1 MPLPAHWH
9 EQILPRL
16 ARVSLT
22 ARLAVE
28 GFLAGEHRS
37 NRRGQSVEFAGHRP
51 YLPGD
56 DVRRVDWPLWA
67 RSDRLD
73 VRLYEEE
80 SQLRAMIA
88 IDASGS
94 MGYGGAEAKIEAAR
108 TLAAGLAVV
117 LARHGDAVGLA
128 VLGGGGLRQLVP
140 PSATPAHLIT
150 ILERLQELQ
159 AEGPGGCGE
168 ALGAL
173 APRLPRRGLLVLITD
188 ACEDAGGLLRGL
200 RLVRAR
206 RTDVR
211 LWHLLHE
218 DEGGFPFAGDVRFL
232 GLEGEPSLA
241 LDADR
246 VRPWYLRALAAHRAE
261 IAVGCRAAG
270 IDLRGFRAGDDVA
283 LAIAGALR

>member
-1 MPLPAHWH
+1 MPLPPSWH

-16 ARVSLT
+16 ARVSFS

-37 NRRGQSVEFAGHRP
+37 NRRGQSIEFAGHRP
-51 YLPGD
+51 YIPGD
-56 DVRRVDWPLWA
+56 DVRRIDWPLWA

-88 IDASGS
+88 IDVSGS
-94 MGYGGAEAKIEAAR
+94 MAYGGSDAKIETAR

-128 VLGGGGLRQLVP
+128 VLGGGLREMVP
-140 PSATPAHLIT
+140 PSATPAHLVAL
-150 ILERLQELQ
+150 LERLQALQ
-159 AEGPGGCGE
+159 AGGPGGCGE
-168 ALGAL
+168 ALAQL
-173 APRLPRRGLLVLITD
+173 APRLPRRGLFVLITD

-200 RLVRAR
+200 RLACAR
-206 RTDVR
+206 RQDVR

-218 DEGGFPFAGDVRFL
+218 DEGTFPFAGDVRFL

-246 VRPWYLRALAAHRAE
+246 VRPWYLRALAAHHAE
-261 IAVGCRAAG
+261 LAAGCRAAG
-270 IDLRGFRAGDDVA
+270 IQLRGFRSGDDVA
-283 LAIAGALR
+283 TAIAGALR

>member
-1 MPLPAHWH
+1 MALLNWH

-16 ARVSLT
+16 ARVSLS

-56 DVRRVDWPLWA
+56 DVRRIDWPLWA

-80 SQLRAMIA
+80 SQLRAVIA

-94 MGYGGAEAKIEAAR
+94 MGYGGSEAKIDSAR
-108 TLAAGLAVV
+108 TLAAGLAAV
-117 LARHGDAVGLA
+117 LSRHGDAVGLA
-128 VLGGGGLRQLVP
+128 VLGGSLRSYLP
-140 PSATPAHLIT
+140 PSASPAHLIAV
-150 ILERLQELQ
+150 LERLQDLR

-168 ALGAL
+168 ALASL
-173 APRLPRRGLLVLITD
+173 APRLPRRGLFVLITD
-188 ACEDAGGLLRGL
+188 ACEDTGSLLRGL
-200 RLVRAR
+200 RLVCAR
-206 RTDVR
+206 RTDTR

-261 IAVGCRAAG
+261 LAAGCRAAR
-270 IDLRGFRAGDDVA
+270 IDLRGFRADDDVA
-283 LAIAGALR
+283 LAIADALR

>member
-1 MPLPAHWH
+1 MSLPARWH
-9 EQILPRL
+9 EEILPRL
-16 ARVSLT
+16 ARVSLS

-56 DVRRVDWPLWA
+56 DVRRIDWPLWA

-73 VRLYEEE
+73 VRQYEEE
-80 SQLRAMIA
+80 SQLRAVIA
-88 IDASGS
+88 VDASGS
-94 MGYGGAEAKIEAAR
+94 MTYGGDDGRFETAR
-108 TLAAGLAVV
+108 ALAAGLAVV

-128 VLGGGGLRQLVP
+128 VLGGTLREFIP
-140 PSATPAHLIT
+140 PAATPAHLVA
-150 ILERLQELQ
+150 LLDRLQFLRPGG
-159 AEGPGGCGE
+159 AGGCGE
-168 ALGAL
+168 ALVQL

-188 ACEDAGGLLRGL
+188 ACEDAGALLRGL
-200 RLVRAR
+200 RLASVRR
-206 RTDVR
+206 QDVR
-211 LWHLLHE
+211 LWRLIHD
-218 DEGGFPFAGDVRFL
+218 DELNFPFAGDARFL

-246 VRPWYLRALAAHRAE
+246 VRPWYLRALAAHHAE
-261 IAVGCRAAG
+261 LDTGCRAAG
-270 IDLRGFRAGDDVA
+270 IALRGIRSGDDIA

>member
-1 MPLPAHWH
+1 MPLPPSWY

-16 ARVSLT
+16 GRVSLT
-22 ARLAVE
+22 ARHAVE

-37 NRRGQSVEFAGHRP
+37 NRRGQSIEFAGHRP

-56 DVRRVDWPLWA
+56 DVRRIDWPLWA

-88 IDASGS
+88 IDVSGS
-94 MGYGGAEAKIEAAR
+94 MGYGASEAKIEAAR

-128 VLGGGGLRQLVP
+128 VLGGGLRHLIP
-140 PSATPAHLIT
+140 PSATPAHLIL
-150 ILERLQELQ
+150 ILEKLQELK
-159 AEGPGGCGE
+159 AEGAGGCGE
-168 ALGAL
+168 ALAAL

-200 RLVRAR
+200 RLARAR

-218 DEGGFPFAGDVRFL
+218 DEGAFPFAGDVRFL

-261 IAVGCRAAG
+261 LVSGCRAAG
-270 IDLRGFRAGDDVA
+270 IDQRGFRAGDDVA

>member
-1 MPLPAHWH
+1 MPLPPHWH

-16 ARVSLT
+16 ARVSLS

-37 NRRGQSVEFAGHRP
+37 NRRGQSIEFAGHRP

-80 SQLRAMIA
+80 SQLKAVIA
-88 IDASGS
+88 VDISGS
-94 MGYGGAEAKIEAAR
+94 MAYGGAEAKIEAAR

-128 VLGGGGLRQLVP
+128 VLGGGLRTLVP
-140 PSATPAHLIT
+140 PSAAPAHLIT
-150 ILERLQELQ
+150 ILERLQELRPGG
-159 AEGPGGCGE
+159 AGGCGE
-168 ALGAL
+168 ALAAL

-218 DEGGFPFAGDVRFL
+218 DEQGFPFAGDARFL
-232 GLEGEPSLA
+232 GLEGEPPLEI
-241 LDADR
+241 DADR

-261 IAVGCRAAG
+261 LAAGCRAAG
-270 IDLRGFRAGDDVA
+270 IDLRGFRSDDDIA